1 MTENI
6 QLLSTHYPWVL
17 LIFFFCLGAC
27 LGSFFNVCIH
37 RIPEGRSVVKP
48 SSRCICGVPIAWFDN
63 LPVLSWFLLKG
74 KARCCG
80 QSFTIRYPLVEALTG
95 ALFLLSW
102 WLFSHDNPAF
112 AFGVM
117 ILCGILIPAVFIDLD
132 HMLIP
137 DVFSIGG
144 AIAGV
149 LFSLFFPA
157 LHGIEGLGIV
167 AGFFGVMESILGLL
181 VGSATIYWIGVLG
194 EMVLRKEAMGEGD
207 VKFLGC
213 IGAFCGWQGALCS
226 IFGGAFVGTVVLLPI
241 LLFQKI
247 RGRSHPE
254 RRSASND
261 DDEQIA
267 FGAHVPFGP
276 LLATG
281 ALLYVFICQEMVD
294 GYFASLWQAFREL
307 AGH

>member
-1 MTENI
+1 MTENL

-37 RIPEGRSVVKP
+37 RIPEDRSVVKP
-48 SSRCICGVPIAWFDN
+48 GSRCICGVPIAWFDN
-63 LPVLSWFLLKG
+63 LPVLSWFLLRG

-102 WLFSHDNPAF
+102 WLFGEDNPAF

-117 ILCGILIPAVFIDLD
+117 ILSSILIPAVFIDLD

-144 AIAGV
+144 AMAGV

-157 LHGIEGLGIV
+157 LHGIEGSGIV
-167 AGFFGVMESILGLL
+167 VGFFGGMESILGLL
-181 VGSATIYWIGVLG
+181 VGSATIYWIGALG
-194 EMVLRKEAMGEGD
+194 EMALRKEAMGEGD

-247 RGRSHPE
+247 SGRSHPE
-254 RRSASND
+254 RKSASG

-267 FGAHVPFGP
+267 FGVHVPFGP

-281 ALLYVFICQEMVD
+281 ALLYVFIGQEMVD
-294 GYFASLWQAFREL
+294 GYFGSLWQAFHEL
-307 AGH
+307 AVH